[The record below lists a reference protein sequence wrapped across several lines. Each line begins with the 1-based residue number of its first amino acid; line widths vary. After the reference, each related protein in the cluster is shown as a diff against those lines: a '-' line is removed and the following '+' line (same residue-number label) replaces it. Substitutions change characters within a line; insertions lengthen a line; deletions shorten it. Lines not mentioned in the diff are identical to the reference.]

1 MESANRQLS
10 GGNLVGC
17 RDTKMLVL
25 RVLFE
30 RKKMKTFEYCF
41 TAPSSDIQH
50 DMLVTM
56 LAEIGFDSFMDDNFG
71 LRAYCS
77 EENRDDS
84 AVENLLSDPV
94 FFDVHLLKVETMPDK
109 DWNELWEASYQP
121 VVINERCRVRAP
133 FHEPDPSFEFDL
145 VIEPKMSFGT
155 ANHET
160 TAQII
165 SLMLE
170 TDFQGKEVL
179 DMGSGTAV
187 LAILAKKLGAS
198 RTVAIDNDEWAYRNA
213 FTNCELNGISDIEIV
228 LGDASSIKGEF
239 DRVLANINRNILMR
253 DMHLY
258 VAAMRPQA
266 HIFFSGFYTEDLP
279 SIQAEA
285 ERLGLRYHRH
295 LSRNNWVAAEFVK

>member
-1 MESANRQLS
+1 
-10 GGNLVGC
+10 
-17 RDTKMLVL
+17 
-25 RVLFE
+25 
-30 RKKMKTFEYCF
+30 MKTFEYTF

-50 DMLVTM
+50 DMLTTM
-56 LAEIGFDSFMDDNFG
+56 LAGIGFDSFMDDAMG
-71 LRAYCS
+71 LKAYCS
-77 EENRDDS
+77 ADNRDDL
-84 AVENLLSDPV
+84 AVENLLLEPSFSDI
-94 FFDVHLLKVETMPDK
+94 HLLKVEEMPDK

-121 VVINERCRVRAP
+121 VVVNERCRVRAP
-133 FHEPDPSFEFDL
+133 FHEPDASFEFDL

-165 SLMLE
+165 QLMLE

-187 LAILAKKLGAS
+187 LAILAKKLGAA

-213 FTNCELNGISDIEIV
+213 FTNTELNGISDIDIV
-228 LGDASSIKGEF
+228 LGDASSIQGCF
-239 DRVLANINRNILMR
+239 DVVLANINRNILLR

-258 VAAMRPQA
+258 VAAMRPDA
-266 HIFFSGFYTEDLP
+266 HIFFSGFYTEDLE
-279 SIQAEA
+279 SIKAEA
-285 ERLGLRYHRH
+285 EHLGLCYRRH

>member
-1 MESANRQLS
+1 
-10 GGNLVGC
+10 
-17 RDTKMLVL
+17 
-25 RVLFE
+25 
-30 RKKMKTFEYCF
+30 MKTFEYSF

-50 DMLVTM
+50 DMLITM
-56 LAEIGFDSFMDDNFG
+56 LAEIGFDSFMDDAMG
-71 LRAYCS
+71 LKAYCS
-77 EENRDDS
+77 ADNRDDL
-84 AVENLLSDPV
+84 AVENLLLEPSFSDI
-94 FFDVHLLKVETMPDK
+94 HLLKVEEMPDK

-121 VVINERCRVRAP
+121 VVVNERCRVCAP
-133 FHEPDPSFEFDL
+133 FHEPDSSFEFDL

-165 SLMLE
+165 QLMLE

-187 LAILAKKLGAS
+187 LAILAKKLGAA

-213 FTNCELNGISDIEIV
+213 FTNTELNGVSDIEII
-228 LGDASSIKGEF
+228 LGDASSIQGSF
-239 DRVLANINRNILMR
+239 DVVLANINRNILLR

-258 VAAMRPQA
+258 VAAMRPDA
-266 HIFFSGFYTEDLP
+266 HIFFSGFYSEDLE
-279 SIQAEA
+279 SIKAEA
-285 ERLGLRYHRH
+285 ERLGLHYCRH

>member
-1 MESANRQLS
+1 
-10 GGNLVGC
+10 
-17 RDTKMLVL
+17 
-25 RVLFE
+25 
-30 RKKMKTFEYCF
+30 MKTFEYTF

-50 DMLVTM
+50 DMLTTM
-56 LAEIGFDSFMDDNFG
+56 LADIGFDSFMDEEHS
-71 LRAYCS
+71 LKAYCS
-77 EENRDDS
+77 AENRDDT
-84 AVENLLSDPV
+84 AVENLLSDPA
-94 FFDVHLLKVETMPDK
+94 FFDIHLLNVEEMPDK

-121 VVINERCRVRAP
+121 VVVNQRCRVRAP

-165 SLMLE
+165 QLMLE
-170 TDFQGKEVL
+170 TDFQDKEVL

-187 LAILAKKLGAS
+187 LAILAKKLGAA

-228 LGDASSIKGEF
+228 LGDALAIQGQY
-239 DRVLANINRNILMR
+239 DVVLANINRNILLR
-253 DMHLY
+253 DMHYY
-258 VAAMRPQA
+258 VDAMRENA
-266 HIFFSGFYTEDLP
+266 HIFFSGFYTEDLD
-279 SIQAEA
+279 SIKTEA
-285 ERLGLRYHRH
+285 ERLSLRYCRH

>member
-1 MESANRQLS
+1 
-10 GGNLVGC
+10 
-17 RDTKMLVL
+17 
-25 RVLFE
+25 
-30 RKKMKTFEYCF
+30 MKTFEYTF

-50 DMLVTM
+50 DMLITM
-56 LAEIGFDSFMDDNFG
+56 LAEIGFDSFMDEDRC
-71 LRAYCS
+71 LKAYCS
-77 EENRDDS
+77 ADNRDDI
-84 AVENLLSDPV
+84 AVENLLTDPT
-94 FFDVHLLKVETMPDK
+94 FSDVHLLKVGEMPDK

-121 VVINERCRVRAP
+121 VVVNERCRVRAP
-133 FHEPDPSFEFDL
+133 FHEPDPSYEFDL

-165 SLMLE
+165 QLMLE

-187 LAILAKKLGAS
+187 LAILAKKLGAA

-213 FTNCELNGISDIEIV
+213 FTNVGLNGISDIEIV
-228 LGDASSIKGEF
+228 LGDALSIQGRF
-239 DRVLANINRNILMR
+239 DVVLANINRNILLR
-253 DMHLY
+253 DMQHY
-258 VAAMRPQA
+258 VEAMRPAA

-279 SIQAEA
+279 SIKEEA
-285 ERLGLRYHRH
+285 ERLGLHYCRH